1 MASIKLKSGATMANG
16 ANGMI
21 AVPGFRANTM
31 ENDNPLHPRNGAPKR
46 QAAPAIA
53 HGMKRAT
60 KGELHP
66 YLHGIAVQDEPN
78 VPLKSY
84 QKPVAVHPGM
94 VTNPKSNEGDRL
106 RGKHDPEAAN
116 AVLKEAGELSKK

>member
-1 MASIKLKSGATMANG
+1 MASIKLKNGATMG
-16 ANGMI
+16 NGMI

-31 ENDNPLHPRNGAPKR
+31 EKDSLLHPRNGAPKR

-66 YLHGIAVQDEPN
+66 YLHGQAINDEVDDKLHMTGKN
-78 VPLKSY
+78 VPLTYGTKATLA
-84 QKPVAVHPGM
+84 QFA
-94 VTNPKSNEGDRL
+94 D
-106 RGKHDPEAAN
+106 N
-116 AVLKEAGELSKK
+116 ADLGAKVLKEAGELSRK